1 MNIFE
6 SLENL
11 SVSESCFE
19 DIISI
24 IEEEIKKY
32 KSGLSDETIDS
43 MLKGRRDKEIEAE
56 RNYDEN
62 EPNLNIKQQRRRKR
76 NLANLENRR
85 AKYLAGLK
93 KLKANPEGTGNWF
106 DKSVTNKELIP
117 GTKNEWKKFQGR
129 VTTQKGKVQGDKL
142 QQIRGLEQ
150 TREVSSPYI
159 QKTLDRR
166 INRLKQEDK

>member
-1 MNIFE
+1 MNIIE
-6 SLENL
+6 SLTNL
-11 SVSESCFE
+11 NVSEACLN
-19 DIISI
+19 DIVSI
-24 IEEEIKKY
+24 VEEEIKKY
-32 KSGLSDETIDS
+32 RSGLPDETIDS

-62 EPNLNIKQQRRRKR
+62 EPSLSIKQQKRRER

-85 AKYLAGLK
+85 AKHLASLK

-106 DKSVTNKELIP
+106 DKSVANKELIP

-129 VTTQKGKVQGDKL
+129 VTTQKGKVQGDR
-142 QQIRGLEQ
+142 QQQVRGLEQ

-166 INRLKQEDK
+166 IGRLKKEDK